1 MPLVHR
7 VGMNFARRYETRQ
20 PLGLPKLDDGMGAL
34 ITGWTSK
41 SRSSASACDIQ
52 LAAVGESVGNPQA
65 DVALEEDDTG
75 TRKGGPVT

>member
-1 MPLVHR
+1 
-7 VGMNFARRYETRQ
+7 
-20 PLGLPKLDDGMGAL
+20 MGAL